1 MRWSIR
7 SSVFQSIIIFK
18 FFIYQEFIT
27 LDIIWSPLSA
37 QRMIPY
43 FYNIPPPPQ
52 KSILFPKI
60 PLIFFYLFVCVKS
73 SKMDPCY
80 DFFIALLG
88 NQALIGE
95 ILFFEKF
102 NYIKG
107 NRTVSQTWIF
117 PLFMNKKKPWILKN
131 KSKT

>member
-43 FYNIPPPPQ
+43 FYNIPPPPRKKYSFSWNSVNFLLPFCLCEVVQ
-52 KSILFPKI
+52 NG
-60 PLIFFYLFVCVKS
+60 PLLR
-73 SKMDPCY
+73 
-80 DFFIALLG
+80 FFIALLG

-117 PLFMNKKKPWILKN
+117 PLSMNKKN
-131 KSKT
+131 YEF